1 VTPPDVTLFGMTALE
16 MLNNLYEG
24 LQSKSRYDDFS
35 ESPQDSLQYV
45 MQAQAFVHR
54 VAAGTTYAA
63 ETDRMREREPHVR
76 IPILRLSLSPC
87 APRLRPDASTRTGPN
102 A

>member
-1 VTPPDVTLFGMTALE
+1 MTPPDVTLFGMTALE

-63 ETDRMREREPHVR
+63 ETDRMREREPD
-76 IPILRLSLSPC
+76 
-87 APRLRPDASTRTGPN
+87 PDLTAVLESMR
-102 A
+102 AEAEA